1 MVKVQGLFAKTNLK
15 IPVCH
20 IRSKQGLGQARPNKK
35 LSQRDKKF
43 SRIENLWPRD
53 DSCSHV
59 SITCDFHSHVSITCD
74 FQAPEFYVKH
84 GYKQVFELSEYPKTG
99 KRHYYKKELQ

>member
-20 IRSKQGLGQARPNKK
+20 IRSKQGLGRARPNKK

-53 DSCSHV
+53 DSC
-59 SITCDFHSHVSITCD
+59 SHVSITCD

>member
-20 IRSKQGLGQARPNKK
+20 IRSKQGLGRARPNKK

-53 DSCSHV
+53 DACSHV
-59 SITCDFHSHVSITCD
+59 SIICD